1 MAAVSLPT
9 RGPWPP
15 GSGMVYFAMS
25 PWDGMWKNRHQLM
38 SRFAAEMPVLYVEP
52 WVRLRYLRR
61 NGLKLLAQ
69 RDSRPPVG
77 TAEPIA
83 NLSIYHSPPTRP
95 VSGSRMIGPWT
106 ANRWLA
112 GVRAA
117 AADLGIRRPILW
129 LSLPEMGFAAGRM
142 NELMSIYHAV
152 DEYGG
157 YARQTADKQ
166 RRLWAREEKILDA
179 VDMTIV
185 VSPELAKSKR
195 KEGRD
200 VHIVENAVDFDSFAR
215 ATEDRRIPDDLASVP
230 APRLGYSGLIGQRLN
245 LDLLLRM
252 AETRQD
258 WSLVLI
264 GKVDETG
271 CADRLR
277 KLRELGNVHFLGQKD
292 VAEVPGYIAGLDT
305 GLLPYTMNL
314 ETENISPLKMYEYF
328 AAGIPVVST
337 PIPAALRHR
346 DFLAIASSDDE
357 FIGQCDRSLVT
368 DDDARRR
375 RTAHAGQNTWDD
387 RVDQVRALLQT
398 HLAERGIG

>member
-1 MAAVSLPT
+1 
-9 RGPWPP
+9 
-15 GSGMVYFAMS
+15 MVYFAMS

-61 NGLKLLAQ
+61 NSLKLLVQ
-69 RDSRPPVG
+69 RDARPPVG
-77 TAEPIA
+77 AAEPIA

-95 VSGSRMIGPWT
+95 VSGSGLIGPWT

-117 AADLGIRRPILW
+117 AADIGIRRPILW

-200 VHIVENAVDFDSFAR
+200 VHIVENAVDFDRFSHAAR
-215 ATEDRRIPDDLASVP
+215 ERCIPGDLADVP

-245 LDLLLRM
+245 LDLLLRT
-252 AETRQD
+252 AETRPD

-277 KLRELGNVHFLGQKD
+277 RLRALDNVYFLGQKA
-292 VAEVPGYIAGLDT
+292 VTEVPAYIAGLDT
-305 GLLPYTMNL
+305 GLLPYTLNL

-337 PIPAALRHR
+337 PIPAALRLR
-346 DFLAIASSDDE
+346 DFLAIASTDEE
-357 FIGQCDRSLVT
+357 FIKRCEESLIA

-375 RTAHAGQNTWDD
+375 RIDHAGRNTWDD
-387 RVDQVRALLQT
+387 RVDEVRSLLQS
-398 HLAERGIG
+398 HLSSRGIC